1 MVQNEVF
8 QLSCNLDHFACQNK
22 EQSDLLKSQLCE
34 VQQNLQQLLQL
45 PQKVEQVEHKV
56 ETLEQKVEDLSC
68 RLARRQESVNPPSF
82 FGALDR
88 NEYFTGRKKE
98 LESLDKAFEEVNTTG
113 AGLRSGKRK
122 AKVHGICGLGG
133 CGKSSLAFEYAWGN
147 LDRYP
152 GGVFV
157 INGESDDLLR
167 ASLQEIH
174 EEYVHKTQPNKH
186 EEATQFSQ
194 LITETLSWL
203 GNLREKW
210 LLIVDNMDQ
219 KELSSCARKMFFGQW
234 KNKTTGDI
242 LVTSRRSSEA
252 LCEDL
257 DLPPENC
264 LELNAFTLEESTEFL
279 KKRTGLESCS
289 DDQEQDVE
297 QLAHELGGLPLA
309 LEQAAAY
316 VKALKCSIQSYLEQ
330 YRSQKS
336 TLLKRKSA
344 KPCSEIYSE
353 ERLAVQT
360 TWLLNFSYIE
370 NDEKDE
376 GLGKASAFFMQIA
389 TYLFPDDIPIEILNV
404 GAPEIEHKYLKHRLK
419 MPIGAKQ
426 IVDLLLRFS
435 LFKRKSD
442 DSLSIH
448 RLVQETLKQY
458 YDVEGQN
465 SEVVSSAIRMLHHAF
480 LNCVGGTDFLCD
492 LHKRL
497 DSRMAHAPSG
507 IAYVQA
513 FSLNEAKLEVRRW
526 KKLSFNA
533 FSLLNTLWRNV
544 FLNPDYLRTEE
555 TARLSCEAAFFCY
568 FLGMNSEGYRLQQL
582 VLDILCAVKEPICFY
597 KADELMK
604 VTRILIPFLD
614 PSLLQQKVM
623 RPIENV
629 ADKTD
634 YQVDNNQSNE
644 LLEGIEVIEP
654 KASAAFARGDFQ
666 TSFDLYSE
674 IIKLSIG
681 VNEPSPH
688 SLGKFFCNRGSANL
702 KLENTEAAVDDF
714 NASIN
719 VDNEHYPGYY
729 WKAYALCK
737 LVENGR
743 TEFTSRAQAA
753 AAVLHFKFADSK
765 PGNIQKLQRTFKNV
779 AGLLDRIE
787 YKFVDQVNQLKELE
801 SERSGSQV
809 SSDSFTV
816 ILAGGNYNFKEM
828 VISGGRYYFVCL
840 PGSFAMLTSSKGFY
854 FSNGSF
860 LFENVHFENPSHS
873 VGDQLLSVKLG
884 RSHQPNTEVNAG
896 RELKPSALVEA
907 YDVNSLVMEHCFIAG
922 SVSSGI
928 MVKSHQ
934 GNQMIVSLR
943 SCNITRCV
951 GPGVDIQGGTTES
964 HLSICNSTIAN
975 SIYGVVINSAA
986 HFYMEK
992 NEIYSNSLS
1001 GFMATGGCNGRLL
1014 KNNFVLNKRHG
1025 IFLRNANASIEE
1037 NFIFRNLCW
1046 GILCCAGSK
1055 LTCKDSVL
1063 QNNYCGGL
1071 RIMFNG
1077 KENVLVEKCEFLDN
1091 VGPDVFPASAKDICP
1106 LEKKWKQL
1114 IVRTRKF
1121 PTIFYLFNFLS
1132 LTKVDIA
1139 EFAKE
1144 FKNPLLSNNKL
1155 ADVPDRLFQRSP
1167 PTVCSGCWQD
1177 LRSDGDWIECPSCHV
1192 ARYCSQQCLDT
1203 AKAIHYAVCKSILEA
1218 NKESEPLWP
1227 LVNPSVKVSG
1237 QAEAGCSL
1245 CVSAAVNVFT
1255 AQEDDTTKALVRI
1268 CLITCPERNFFT
1280 VLHSTK
1286 IHDLIMIHGSPIK
1299 ESMMDIK
1306 AASILANVDS
1316 KSNTVTVHSHRVFS
1330 VDKVTD
1336 GWNWVKK
1343 ALNLFCERFLKGG
1356 MS

>member
-1 MVQNEVF
+1 M
-8 QLSCNLDHFACQNK
+8 FASTK
-22 EQSDLLKSQLCE
+22 KRATRLLKSQLCE

-56 ETLEQKVEDLSC
+56 ETLEQKFEDLSC
-68 RLARRQESVNPPSF
+68 RLVRRQESVNPPSF

-133 CGKSSLAFEYAWGN
+133 CGKSSLAFEYAWRN
-147 LDRYP
+147 LYRYP

-174 EEYVHKTQPNKH
+174 REYVHKTQPNKH

-465 SEVVSSAIRMLHHAF
+465 NEVVSSAIRMLHHAF
-480 LNCVGGTDFLCD
+480 LNCIGGTDFLCD

-513 FSLNEAKLEVRRW
+513 FSLSLNEAKLEVRRW

-681 VNEPSPH
+681 VNKPSPH

-714 NASIN
+714 NVSIK

-765 PGNIQKLQRTFKNV
+765 PGNIQKLQRAFKNV

-828 VISGGRYYFVCL
+828 VISGGRYHFVCL
-840 PGSFAMLTSSKGFY
+840 PESFAMFTSSKGIY

-860 LFENVHFENPSHS
+860 LFENVHFKNHSHS

-896 RELKPSALVEA
+896 GELKPSALVEA
-907 YDVNSLVMEHCFIAG
+907 SDVNSLVMEHCFIAG

-928 MVKSHQ
+928 RVKSHQ
-934 GNQMIVSLR
+934 RNQMIVSLR
-943 SCNITRCV
+943 SCNITRCA
-951 GPGVDIQGGTTES
+951 GPGVEIQGGTTES
-964 HLSICNSTIAN
+964 HLSICNSTIAH

-986 HFYMEK
+986 HFHMEK

-1001 GFMATGGCNGRLL
+1001 GFVATGGCNGRLL

-1055 LTCKDSVL
+1055 LTCKESVL

-1077 KENVLVEKCEFLDN
+1077 KENVVVEKCEFLEN

-1106 LEKKWKQL
+1106 LEKEWKHL
-1114 IVRTRKF
+1114 FARTEKF
-1121 PTIFYLFNFLS
+1121 PMIFYLFNFLS
-1132 LTKVDIA
+1132 LSKVDIA
-1139 EFAKE
+1139 EFANK
-1144 FKNPLLSNNKL
+1144 FKNPFLSGNRFH
-1155 ADVPDRLFQRSP
+1155 DVPDKLFQRSP
-1167 PTVCSGCWQD
+1167 PTVCSACWQD
-1177 LRSDGDWIECPSCHV
+1177 LQSDGDWIECPSCYV
-1192 ARYCSQQCLDT
+1192 ARYCSQQCFDT
-1203 AKAIHYAVCKSILEA
+1203 AKDFHYAVCNSILEG

-1237 QAEAGCSL
+1237 QVEAGCSL
-1245 CVSAAVNVFT
+1245 CVCATVNVFT
-1255 AQEDDTTKALVRI
+1255 ADEDGTTKVLVRV
-1268 CLITCPERNFFT
+1268 CLLTCPERNFFT
-1280 VLHSTK
+1280 VLRSTK

-1306 AASILANVDS
+1306 VASILANFDPES
-1316 KSNTVTVHSHRVFS
+1316 QTVTVFSHRVFS
-1330 VDKVTD
+1330 VDKVSSN
-1336 GWNWVKK
+1336 WNWVEK
-1343 ALNLFCERFLKGG
+1343 ALTLFCERFLNGG
-1356 MS
+1356 MP

>member
-1 MVQNEVF
+1 ML
-8 QLSCNLDHFACQNK
+8 QLSCNLDHFVCQYK

-68 RLARRQESVNPPSF
+68 RLVRRQESVNPPSF

-133 CGKSSLAFEYAWGN
+133 CGKSSLAFEYAWRN

-174 EEYVHKTQPNKH
+174 GEYVHKTQPNKH
-186 EEATQFSQ
+186 EEATQFNQ

-203 GNLREKW
+203 GNLKEKW

-257 DLPPENC
+257 DLHPENC

-279 KKRTGLESCS
+279 KKRTGLESRS
-289 DDQEQDVE
+289 DDQEKDVK

-404 GAPEIEHKYLKHRLK
+404 GAPEIEHKFLKHRLK

-465 SEVVSSAIRMLHHAF
+465 DEVVSSAIRMLHHAF

-497 DSRMAHAPSG
+497 DSRIAHAPSG

-513 FSLNEAKLEVRRW
+513 FSLSLNEAKLEVRRW

-634 YQVDNNQSNE
+634 YQVHNNQSNE
-644 LLEGIEVIEP
+644 LLEGIEAIEP

-681 VNEPSPH
+681 VNEASPH

-719 VDNEHYPGYY
+719 VDSEHYPGYY

-765 PGNIQKLQRTFKNV
+765 PDNIQKLQRTFKNV

-787 YKFVDQVNQLKELE
+787 YKFVEQVNQLKELE

-809 SSDSFTV
+809 SSDPFTV
-816 ILAGGNYNFKEM
+816 ILAGGNYNFKEI
-828 VISGGRYYFVCL
+828 VVLGGRYHFVCL
-840 PGSFAMLTSSKGFY
+840 PGSFAMLTFSKGFY
-854 FSNGSF
+854 FANGSF
-860 LFENVHFENPSHS
+860 LFENVHFKNPSHS

-934 GNQMIVSLR
+934 GNQMIVSLG

-951 GPGVDIQGGTTES
+951 GPGVQIQGGTTES
-964 HLSICNSTIAN
+964 HLSICNCTIAH
-975 SIYGVVINSAA
+975 SIYGVIINSAA

-1001 GFMATGGCNGRLL
+1001 GFVATGGCNGRLL

-1055 LTCKDSVL
+1055 LTCKESVL

-1077 KENVLVEKCEFLDN
+1077 KENVLVEKCEFLEN

-1155 ADVPDRLFQRSP
+1155 PDVPDRLFQRSP

-1245 CVSAAVNVFT
+1245 CVSAAVNVLT
-1255 AQEDDTTKALVRI
+1255 AEEDDTTKALVRI
-1268 CLITCPERNFFT
+1268 CLLTCPERNFFT
-1280 VLHSTK
+1280 VLRSTK

-1316 KSNTVTVHSHRVFS
+1316 KSDTVTVHSHRVFS
-1330 VDKVTD
+1330 VDKVSG

-1343 ALNLFCERFLKGG
+1343 ALNLFCERFLRGG